1 MAKRSSSGGI
11 STHGENIIHFGSLR
25 LGVIGNGNFQL
36 NTYVPI
42 GKNDELLVSN
52 LRDVVLS
59 ITSDVEQTRLLNNKR
74 QRLSFEFKITEINE
88 WFVMNRFIIYTKP
101 IYTQGN
107 SLT

>member
-1 MAKRSSSGGI
+1 MAKKSSSGGI
-11 STHGENIIHFGSLR
+11 SSRGENIIHFGSLR
-25 LGVIGNGNFQL
+25 LGVVGSGNFQL
-36 NTYVPI
+36 NTYVPV

-59 ITSDVEQTRLLNNKR
+59 ATSDVEQTRLLNNKK
-74 QRLSFEFKITEINE
+74 QRLSFEFKLTEINE
-88 WFVMNRFIIYTKP
+88 WFVMNRFIIYTRP